1 MPRGQVTQDSGLHD
15 RLLRVPTEA
24 LVDGGQ
30 DSQKAPGGNV

>member
-1 MPRGQVTQDSGLHD
+1 MTQDSSLYD
-15 RLLRVPTEA
+15 RLLRVPTGA